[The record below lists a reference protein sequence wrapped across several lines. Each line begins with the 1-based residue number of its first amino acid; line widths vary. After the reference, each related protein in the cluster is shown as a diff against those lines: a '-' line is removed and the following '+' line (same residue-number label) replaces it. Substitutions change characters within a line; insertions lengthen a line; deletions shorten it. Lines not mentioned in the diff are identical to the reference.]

1 MKTRHHTFRLI
12 SFLSLFTLMAMTML
26 TGCNP
31 ARSTAK
37 KRAKTFV
44 KAYLA
49 DSELREQHFG
59 KLDST
64 FQVGD
69 SLLALFRQK
78 ARENEL
84 FKSDVSFDDAEAT
97 VPVYFLG
104 LTYKDSQNE
113 EHHLTFYYDKTLDN
127 LLAVKGY

>member
-1 MKTRHHTFRLI
+1 M
-12 SFLSLFTLMAMTML
+12 
-26 TGCNP
+26 
-31 ARSTAK
+31 
-37 KRAKTFV
+37 

-49 DSELREQHFG
+49 DSELREQHYG

-78 ARENEL
+78 AQENEL
-84 FKSDVSFDDAEAT
+84 FKSDVSFDDAEVT

-113 EHHLTFYYDKTLDN
+113 EHHLTFYYDKTFDN